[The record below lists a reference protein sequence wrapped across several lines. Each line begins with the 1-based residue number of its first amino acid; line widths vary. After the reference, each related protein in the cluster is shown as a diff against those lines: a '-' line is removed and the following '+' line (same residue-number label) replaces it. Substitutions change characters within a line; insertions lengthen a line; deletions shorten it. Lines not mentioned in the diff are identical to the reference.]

1 MNVDE
6 FFKKHPNKSLNDYYA
21 YLRNNSSNSYA
32 KGKNNGQKNENS
44 YSKNEANIDQIS
56 NSVKKKEFNFAPY
69 LIGILIGFIIVL
81 IKFPQIINII
91 TDDTRENI
99 ELTNYNTGEK
109 FEVANEDLEMKMSQE
124 EAESECNKLGNG
136 WRLPTISELEIIY
149 DDLHKKG
156 LGGFKDETYWSGDS
170 YEFDFANGS
179 SPYNP
184 NILPQDLV
192 KIPKWVRLVRSKS
205 SEPNNVGN
213 GVIIQDNEKRE
224 IFCPNCNGTGKEK
237 YDCSTCKGDGVYE
250 EYRLSEGG
258 KVPFECYSCKGFGY
272 HETSCGVC
280 GGGGKVYQ

>member
-6 FFKKHPNKSLNDYYA
+6 FFKKHPNKSLNDYYV
-21 YLRNNSSNSYA
+21 YLRNNSANSYVIE
-32 KGKNNGQKNENS
+32 KNDGQKNEYS
-44 YSKNEANIDQIS
+44 QSKNEANIHQFS
-56 NSVKKKEFNFAPY
+56 NSDKKKEFNFTPY

-81 IKFPQIINII
+81 IKFPQIINNI
-91 TDDTRENI
+91 TADSRENI
-99 ELTNYNTGEK
+99 ELTNYNTGEI
-109 FEVANEDLEMKMSQE
+109 FEVANEDLEMKMSQD

-192 KIPKWVRLVRSKS
+192 KIPKWVRAVRSLKIPPS
-205 SEPNNVGN
+205 NPET
-213 GVIIQDNEKRE
+213 IIIEKNEL
-224 IFCPNCNGTGKEK
+224 PSYSNYCNWCG
-237 YDCSTCKGDGVYE
+237 
-250 EYRLSEGG
+250 
-258 KVPFECYSCKGFGY
+258 KGFNGNLGWSTFY
-272 HETSCGVC
+272 CSKSC
-280 GGGGKVYQ
+280 YYSDPINNR